1 MEHFHSFRP
10 AGHYG
15 VPGCVRIAL
24 EGLWGYWLTYRKT
37 TATPYQEALGA
48 SRHDGR
54 SERQEG
60 LPSHPPKRTN
70 GADRHS
76 AHSGTTQQGAQQP
89 AATENLRETNV
100 ELREENPKT
109 SPENLINTF
118 LRGSLS
124 ALSFPKLPGDVKD

>member
-1 MEHFHSFRP
+1 MLISEIKKKKKKKNPKLSNSLNRSLRSTHTQDLLP
-10 AGHYG
+10 
-15 VPGCVRIAL
+15 
-24 EGLWGYWLTYRKT
+24 T
-37 TATPYQEALGA
+37 TQHH
-48 SRHDGR
+48 HDGL

-89 AATENLRETNV
+89 PATENLRETNV
-100 ELREENPKT
+100 EQGEENPKT
-109 SPENLINTF
+109 SPENRKPHQHF
-118 LRGSLS
+118 LRGSMS

>member
-1 MEHFHSFRP
+1 MNSRSNSMRVRGKGREDPKVPRFEGSKVVQSSVIYLREVEFGLRIRERP
-10 AGHYG
+10 
-15 VPGCVRIAL
+15 
-24 EGLWGYWLTYRKT
+24 
-37 TATPYQEALGA
+37 
-48 SRHDGR
+48 
-54 SERQEG
+54 
-60 LPSHPPKRTN
+60 N

-118 LRGSLS
+118 CG
-124 ALSFPKLPGDVKD
+124 AP